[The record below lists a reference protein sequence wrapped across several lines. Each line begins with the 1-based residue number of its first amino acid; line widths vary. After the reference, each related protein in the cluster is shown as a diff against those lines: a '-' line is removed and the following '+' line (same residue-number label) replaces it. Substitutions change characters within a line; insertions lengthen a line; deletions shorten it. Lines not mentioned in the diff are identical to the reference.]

1 MTVYRANYGDAL
13 YGQDTY
19 GLSGSIT
26 DASATITPSCSVSVS
41 AVKIFQGSASAS
53 LLCSVASSLQQV
65 KDAASAVSASCSV
78 TAAADIIINVAASTS
93 SAASATSAAI
103 KVRNAAA
110 AISLQNAVVTAAV
123 EYPETEGFRAGYGL
137 GTYGSFVYGENY
149 SVEEAAASITPA
161 CSVSVSGVAVR
172 NVAASITPSASVVSN
187 GFIDVVGQSNVGL
200 SSSVNISYNRVRLM
214 AASLNAAST
223 ITTVARYKWLDATD
237 PTTVWTD
244 ATEASTTWTD
254 ADYLERAA

>member
-1 MTVYRANYGDAL
+1 MGLRSTYDSGEYGSGL
-13 YGQDTY
+13 YGQPET
-19 GLSGSIT
+19 T
-26 DASATITPSCSVSVS
+26 
-41 AVKIFQGSASAS
+41 QGAAS
-53 LLCSVASSLQQV
+53 L
-65 KDAASAVSASCSV
+65 SASCSV

-93 SAASATSAAI
+93 SAASVASAAI

-110 AISLQNAVVTAAV
+110 SISLQNAVVTAAV

-172 NVAASITPSASVVSN
+172 NVAASITPSASVVCN